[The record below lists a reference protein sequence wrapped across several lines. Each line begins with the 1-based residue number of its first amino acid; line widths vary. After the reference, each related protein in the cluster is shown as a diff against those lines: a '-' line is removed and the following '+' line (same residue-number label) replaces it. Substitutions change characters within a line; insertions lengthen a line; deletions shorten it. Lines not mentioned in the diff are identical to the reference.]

1 MTETPPTVPQT
12 RPEVLLG
19 ATLYLMNAYRRSP
32 CPGLAAVVQRHLEHL
47 AAHPRVDAVL
57 RDIAAGLESDWAQ
70 LAAGPRPTEVKPA
83 PASLRRTRLH

>member
-1 MTETPPTVPQT
+1 MTEVPPDHLQT

-70 LAAGPRPTEVKPA
+70 LAAGPQESEVKRVA
-83 PASLRRTRLH
+83 PPRRTRLH

>member
-1 MTETPPTVPQT
+1 MNQPQPSFPQS

-47 AAHPRVDAVL
+47 AVHPRIDEVL
-57 RDIAAGLESDWAQ
+57 RDIAAGLEADWAA
-70 LAAGPRPTEVKPA
+70 LAATPRPVESNPA
-83 PASLRRTRLH
+83 PRRIPRIRVH

>member
-1 MTETPPTVPQT
+1 MTETPSTIPQT

-32 CPGLAAVVQRHLEHL
+32 CPGLAAVVKRHLEHL

-57 RDIAAGLESDWAQ
+57 RDIAAGLESDWAE
-70 LAAGPRPTEVKPA
+70 LAAVPRETQIKRVPVP
-83 PASLRRTRLH
+83 LRRARLH

>member
-1 MTETPPTVPQT
+1 MTETPSTIPQT

-32 CPGLAAVVQRHLEHL
+32 CPGLAAVVKRHLEHL

-57 RDIAAGLESDWAQ
+57 RDIAAGLESDWAA
-70 LAAGPRPTEVKPA
+70 LAAAPRETEIERA
-83 PASLRRTRLH
+83 PVPLRRARLH